1 MTATRSREKQFAVDL
16 LDEERARISD
26 FHSEIWSYHEPAWRE
41 YRSAKAYVDFLRA
54 EGFEVEEGSGDM
66 PTAFC
71 ARWGDRGPLIGSYAE
86 YDAVP
91 GNSQAVVPYRQPREG
106 VHPYAA
112 GHTDPH
118 SMLGVATLAG
128 VVAAKRALEKYNLP
142 GRLIYHGEP
151 AEKLCGSKPIHAAK
165 GYYDNVDAYI
175 AYHPWPLNSVAWET
189 HFGAYYAAVF
199 TFECRHPEQWID
211 RTLMPSGRM
220 YSARC
225 PGAIDALVNMYTTTK
240 MLKEAMLPH
249 SGLWTI
255 NELILNAGDAT
266 ADNLPPKFAQIQ
278 YAWRTADLRFQEHIA
293 RILERNA
300 KAAAEVSGCEV
311 YIEWVS
317 KTRVGLPN
325 LALAELTYENLEAV
339 GPPEYG
345 EEAIEFGRE
354 MQTNLGWEPQEFPF
368 LPAHRKLTPPVEF
381 EAGLRQMLPPD
392 QFFLGADDYVEYCW
406 HAPTVRLF
414 TARPA
419 LQSPD
424 PAAPMPSWP
433 HLALGGL
440 SAGVDPG
447 MFVAGKTIATTI
459 LDLIQQPERL
469 AKCQAEFVERT
480 GGGVGGDKWVGPLLP
495 ADIIPP
501 IDIAWPEYVTTERG
515 AEWSLPTPIPGAAQR
530 L

>member
-1 MTATRSREKQFAVDL
+1 VTITRSREKQFAIDV
-16 LDEERARISD
+16 LDEDRDRISA
-26 FHSEIWSYHEPAWRE
+26 FHKEIWDYHEPAWRE
-41 YRSAKAYVDFLRA
+41 YKSVKAYVDLLRE
-54 EGFEVEEGSGDM
+54 EGFDVEEGSGEM

-71 ARWGDRGPLIGSYAE
+71 ARWGEGGPLIGSYAE

-91 GNSQAVVPYRQPREG
+91 GNSQAVVPYRQPRDG

-128 VVAAKRALEKYNLP
+128 VIAAKRAMEKHNLK

-189 HFGAYYAAVF
+189 HFGAYWCAVF
-199 TFECRHPEQWID
+199 TFECTHPEQWID
-211 RTLMPSGRM
+211 RTLMPPGRM
-220 YSARC
+220 YSART
-225 PGAIDALVNMYTTTK
+225 PGALDAMMNMYMTTK
-240 MLKEAMLPH
+240 QTKEAMLPY

-255 NELILNAGDAT
+255 NEFIMTGGDAT

-278 YAWRTADLRFQEHIA
+278 YAWRTSDLRFQEHIW

-311 YIEWVS
+311 SVQWIS

-325 LALAELTYENLEAV
+325 HALAELTYENLEAV
-339 GPPEYG
+339 GVPEWND
-345 EEAIEFGRE
+345 EAIQFGRE
-354 MQTNLGWEPQEFPF
+354 IQKNLGWEPTDFPF
-368 LPAHRKLTPPVEF
+368 LPGNRKLTTPVEF
-381 EAGLRQMLPPD
+381 EEGLRAQLPPG
-392 QFFLGADDYVEYCW
+392 QVHLSADDYVEYCW

-414 TARPA
+414 TARPDISSSNPT
-419 LQSPD
+419 QVS
-424 PAAPMPSWP
+424 PSWAR
-433 HLALGGL
+433 LALGGL
-440 SAGVDPG
+440 PAAMDPG
-447 MFVAGKTIATTI
+447 MLVAGKTIAATI
-459 LDLIQQPERL
+459 LDLIQQPDQL
-469 AKCQAEFVERT
+469 ARCQAEFTERT
-480 GGGVGGDKWVGPLLP
+480 GGGIGGDKWVGPLMP

-501 IDIAWPEYVTTERG
+501 IDLAWPEYITTERG
-515 AEWSLPTPIPGAAQR
+515 TEWVLPTPIPGAAQK